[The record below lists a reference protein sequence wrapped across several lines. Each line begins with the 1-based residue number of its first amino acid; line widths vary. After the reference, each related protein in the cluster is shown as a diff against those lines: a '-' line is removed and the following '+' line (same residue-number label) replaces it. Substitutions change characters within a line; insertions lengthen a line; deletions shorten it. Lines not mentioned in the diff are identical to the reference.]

1 VIPRWLLKALPWLGL
16 VLLMALAAFGIH
28 SAGAHA
34 EQQRQQIK
42 QLQAENTRLAADL
55 TTARSQAAATEA
67 VLSARVESK
76 ARIQTVTKE
85 IIREVP
91 VLVPAGTP
99 PLPGGWRVLHD
110 AAATGTPPAPPGGPD
125 EAPVPAA
132 EAAETVVE
140 NYGVCRDTADQL
152 EKLQQWVRS
161 ASEGVSQ

>member
-1 VIPRWLLKALPWLGL
+1 VIPRGLLKVLPWLGL
-16 VLLMALAAFGIH
+16 VLLMALAAWGIH
-28 SAGAHA
+28 SSGVHA
-34 EQQRQQIK
+34 EQQRQRIA
-42 QLQAENTRLAADL
+42 QLEKDNHQLATDL

-85 IIREVP
+85 IIREVQVRVP
-91 VLVPAGTP
+91 VDAP

-110 AAATGTPPAPPGGPD
+110 AAATGVPPAPPGGPD

-132 EAAETVVE
+132 AAAETVVE

-152 EKLQQWVRS
+152 EKLQQWVR
-161 ASEGVSQ
+161 GVSQ